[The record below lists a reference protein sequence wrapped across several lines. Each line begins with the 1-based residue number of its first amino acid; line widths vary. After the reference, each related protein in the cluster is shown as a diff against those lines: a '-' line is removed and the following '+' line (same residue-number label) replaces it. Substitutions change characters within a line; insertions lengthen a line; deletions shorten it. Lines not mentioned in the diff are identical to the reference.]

1 MTVDTIKYTNTDENK
16 ILVEGAN
23 ATMLD
28 ISTLKPIP
36 TSLPPNP
43 LSDRYLTG
51 LGVSVSR

>member
-28 ISTLKPIP
+28 ISTLKPVP
-36 TSLPPNP
+36 TSLPPTP

-51 LGVSVSR
+51 LGVSVSQ